1 MEESYE
7 DMAARIWKDGNEI
20 ISSLTKEKMEL
31 LHAAV
36 GVTGELE
43 ELVQGID
50 NSDRENVIE
59 ELGDLTYYLTV
70 MKQNP
75 LITAD
80 VTIGGDPSEGLPKG
94 NDHTLLDIV
103 KKVVI
108 YNNSKEETLKKLNDE
123 FLACVN
129 SLNYLTRALEK
140 EFSFTFE
147 EAKQANQNKLAGK
160 GGRYE
165 KGYSDAAAAARADK
179 NREG

>member
-75 LITAD
+75 LITA
-80 VTIGGDPSEGLPKG
+80 
-94 NDHTLLDIV
+94 
-103 KKVVI
+103 
-108 YNNSKEETLKKLNDE
+108 
-123 FLACVN
+123 
-129 SLNYLTRALEK
+129 
-140 EFSFTFE
+140 
-147 EAKQANQNKLAGK
+147 
-160 GGRYE
+160 
-165 KGYSDAAAAARADK
+165 
-179 NREG
+179 